1 MQLQFLDV
9 LTKND
14 LAHSEINIRTI
25 CYSQKYNPAFFYS
38 DEMNQALEILKQ
50 DAETVRQI
58 LHTYGGRLQTVYD
71 KIKDLSFLDQNAPE
85 FLNEIT
91 RLKGTKSNQTILK

>member
-1 MQLQFLDV
+1 
-9 LTKND
+9 
-14 LAHSEINIRTI
+14 
-25 CYSQKYNPAFFYS
+25 
-38 DEMNQALEILKQ
+38 MNQALEILKQ

-91 RLKGTKSNQTILK
+91 RLKGTKPNQPILYYISSRK